1 MTTQVA
7 VGNENIEKS
16 VAAGQLLCIPG
27 GANHGFVTN
36 GNQGAEVLRGITSA
50 ATRVQYFG
58 EPIDVFDT
66 EFGGE
71 LARF

>member
-1 MTTQVA
+1 MTTKVA
-7 VGNENIEKS
+7 VSNENYEES
-16 VAAGQLLCIPG
+16 VAFGQPVCIPR
-27 GANHGFVTN
+27 GANLGFAN
-36 GNQGAEVLRGITSA
+36 KGNQNTEVLGGITPA